1 MREFVDAALGYPTA
15 LFSFALVVVIG
26 YWGSVLLGGF
36 DVDALG
42 GGHGGHGGEGV
53 DAHHDGHDGHEH
65 TGGFAGFLAGLGLG
79 GVPVTVTLSL
89 LIGIVWFAAL
99 AGRVLTGGGPLT
111 GTAVLAGA
119 LVCSWTG
126 TRALLLPLRRLVP
139 RERAP
144 SRADF
149 VGKVCVV
156 RTGRVS
162 AEFGQAEVTA
172 DDGSTAVL
180 QVRTA
185 GPDEGLVGGSTALIF
200 DYDAVR
206 ECFLVAPYDAA
217 LDPGRRPAV

>member
-1 MREFVDAALGYPTA
+1 MRDFAEAALGYPTA

-42 GGHGGHGGEGV
+42 GGQGGHGGEGV
-53 DAHHDGHDGHEH
+53 DVHHDGHEH
-65 TGGFAGFLAGLGLG
+65 TGGFDGFLAGLGLG

-89 LIGIVWFAAL
+89 LISIAWFASL

-111 GTAVLAGA
+111 GTAVLAAA

-126 TRALLLPLRRLVP
+126 TRVLLLPLRRLVP

-144 SRADF
+144 SRTDF

-162 AEFGQAEVTA
+162 AGFGQAEVTA

-200 DYDAVR
+200 DYDAAR

-217 LDPGRRPAV
+217 LDPDRPPAG

>member
-42 GGHGGHGGEGV
+42 GGHGGEGV
-53 DAHHDGHDGHEH
+53 DAHHGDPGHA
-65 TGGFAGFLAGLGLG
+65 GGFAGFLSGLGLG

-89 LIGIVWFAAL
+89 LISIAWFAAL
-99 AGRVLTGGGPLT
+99 AGRVLIGGGPLT

-185 GPDEGLVGGSTALIF
+185 GPDEGLMGGSTALIF

-217 LDPGRRPAV
+217 LDPDRRPAL